1 MLLPLMSRLGGRSA
15 PRKPERGIG
24 IEPTLMPGPAGTGT
38 GGGMRLE
45 ALDELPAPKAEA
57 GPEASGTP
65 GGTPGGTPNDMDSK
79 LGTSPPVRPP

>member
-65 GGTPGGTPNDMDSK
+65 GGTPNDMDPK
-79 LGTSPPVRPP
+79 LGTSPPVCPP